1 MQKISFLFIARLTLL
16 EDVQLHSSHS
26 YPIYFYNRT
35 KSFLLQLTMT
45 CSFCS
50 IIPGTTPHIPS
61 HLISEGLFYR
71 IQLQLSHIPMLVY
84 HDLTIFH
91 FLFCPRYLIFH
102 LARFTKN
109 NFYVE
114 KNPTIVNFPVK
125 NLELRDCEWD
135 ASTGRIIV
143 FTRAGLN
150 EPIKRML
157 VRCCPCIDKMM

>member
-84 HDLTIFH
+84 HDLTIFCSVLGTWYSILRGLPRTISTWKKIPPSSIFPLRTWSSGTVSEMQVLDESS
-91 FLFCPRYLIFH
+91 FLQG
-102 LARFTKN
+102 
-109 NFYVE
+109 
-114 KNPTIVNFPVK
+114 PV
-125 NLELRDCEWD
+125 LM
-135 ASTGRIIV
+135 SQ
-143 FTRAGLN
+143 
-150 EPIKRML
+150 
-157 VRCCPCIDKMM
+157 